1 MQPEAAACPQ
11 RDSLKAR
18 FHADFKVYREAVHQL
33 DLCQPGD
40 FNQVYE
46 DAERARLAF
55 ENARAALNSHIAE
68 HGCGKD

>member
-1 MQPEAAACPQ
+1 MQPETAVCHE

-18 FHADFKVYREAVHQL
+18 LNADFKVYRDAVHQL

-40 FNQVYE
+40 FNLVYE

-55 ENARAALNSHIAE
+55 ENARIALNHHIAE
-68 HGCGKD
+68 HGCG